1 MTVITPD
8 FVQRI
13 VLNGSLAE
21 AQKRLHGQPVC
32 PKSNVQWDK
41 FSSWSLICEEVLDT
55 EHDLSWY
62 DDVLAEL
69 TRRGFSHSQ
78 INRMRAFAWQTAGWL
93 NFDKMLWE
101 WVSLDEDHIRMA
113 LDCQLKE
120 GLITPEQHS
129 ERLSYIENPDLIPT
143 IE

>member
-1 MTVITPD
+1 
-8 FVQRI
+8 
-13 VLNGSLAE
+13 
-21 AQKRLHGQPVC
+21 
-32 PKSNVQWDK
+32 
-41 FSSWSLICEEVLDT
+41 
-55 EHDLSWY
+55 
-62 DDVLAEL
+62 
-69 TRRGFSHSQ
+69 
-78 INRMRAFAWQTAGWL
+78 MRAFAWQTAGWL